1 MQKKLKI
8 IFDKMIFEDIDA
20 IKNYKYFE
28 NEKLL
33 VLYIDVATI
42 YGDEYYMLHIPEKI
56 DVENMYEELYDKY
69 SKEYDEDGHLISP
82 EFTSYNDYQKYYDNR
97 WEDKTVDRRI
107 NNISNYVTYCLKYVG
122 LRDLKISVYINCE
135 K

>member
-33 VLYIDVATI
+33 VLYIDGATI

-69 SKEYDEDGHLISP
+69 SKEYDEDGHLISS
-82 EFTSYNDYQKYYDNR
+82 EFTLYNEYQVYYEYL
-97 WEDKTVDRRI
+97 EDENVEKRI
-107 NNISNYVTYCLKYVG
+107 NHISNYVTYCLKYVG
-122 LRDLKISVYINCE
+122 LRDLKINVYINC
-135 K
+135 

>member
-1 MQKKLKI
+1 MS
-8 IFDKMIFEDIDA
+8 
-20 IKNYKYFE
+20 KYS
-28 NEKLL
+28 
-33 VLYIDVATI
+33 
-42 YGDEYYMLHIPEKI
+42 
-56 DVENMYEELYDKY
+56 LYDKY